1 MTDFFF
7 ISVFQYLASSLK
19 TVVYISEYYMILD
32 LVRLINILL
41 VLLCIVLLLCE
52 NRVYEGRIVL
62 CVSNVI
68 M

>member
-1 MTDFFF
+1 
-7 ISVFQYLASSLK
+7 
-19 TVVYISEYYMILD
+19 MILD